1 MQHNLLAI
9 LRILFINANVMAS
22 NKLQINLS
30 AIVPETLFDKR
41 LDQCLAVLFPEYSR
55 SKLKEWILAGY
66 VTVDGEK
73 IDTPRLKLK
82 SGEEIIIGAEQE
94 VQVTS
99 APQHIDLNVVFEDE
113 HILVIDKQAGLVVH
127 PGAGNQD
134 GTLLNAL
141 LERVPDIDQVPRA
154 GIVHRLDKDTTGL
167 MVVAKTLPAQTSLVE
182 QLQAR
187 SMGREYE
194 ALVMGTMIAGGFVDE
209 PIGRHATKRTA
220 MAVRENGKPAVTH
233 YRVKEKFRAYTHL
246 RLKLESGRTH
256 QIRVHMSHINHPLV
270 GDALYG
276 GRPRLPKHA
285 SEDFINTLRGFK
297 RQALHAAQLTLMHP
311 ISGEEMTFKA
321 PIPEDLVSLLEVVR
335 EDTRINGI
343 DI

>member
-9 LRILFINANVMAS
+9 LLLLFTNTNVMAS
-22 NKLQINLS
+22 NKLQITLS
-30 AIVPETLFDKR
+30 AVVPETLFDKR
-41 LDQCLAVLFPEYSR
+41 LDQCLAVLFPSYSR
-55 SKLKEWILAGY
+55 SKLKEWILAGF
-66 VTVDGEK
+66 VRIDGET

-82 SGEEIIIGAEQE
+82 GGEEIVIGAEQE
-94 VQVTS
+94 VQVSNT
-99 APQHIDLNVVFEDE
+99 PQHIDLSIVYEDE
-113 HILVIDKQAGLVVH
+113 HILVIDKQTGLVVH
-127 PGAGNQD
+127 PGAGNHD

-141 LERVPDIDQVPRA
+141 LARVPNIDQVPRA

-167 MVVAKTLPAQTSLVE
+167 MVIAKTLEAQTSLVE
-182 QLQAR
+182 QLQSR

-220 MAVRENGKPAVTH
+220 MGVRENGKPAVTH
-233 YRVKEKFRAYTHL
+233 YRVKEKFRAFTHL

-276 GRPRLPKHA
+276 GRPRLPKQA
-285 SEDFINTLRGFK
+285 SESFIDILRGFK
-297 RQALHAAQLTLMHP
+297 RQALHAAQLTLTHP
-311 ISGEEMTFKA
+311 VNGEVMTFNA
-321 PIPEDLVSLLEVVR
+321 PIPEDFVSLLKAVR
-335 EDTRINGI
+335 EDTKINGI